1 MFFDGD
7 KMGKSFKYPFLFVI
21 LTLGI
26 VVGIQIEKVFSGDSL
41 REGIRKFNDVLTY
54 TEKFY
59 IEEVDTPLLVEEAI
73 KGMFNQLDPHSVY
86 IPAKQFENIEESF
99 RGDFEG
105 IGIEFQVVNDTL
117 TVVSPITGGP
127 SEALGI
133 MSGDRIIKIE
143 GEDCIG
149 ITNEEVRNKLRG
161 EAGTKVSV
169 SIIRTGVEEPIEYVI
184 TRDKIPIFSV
194 DSHFMYD
201 DEIGYISVS
210 RFSETTYDEL
220 KDALKELN
228 DSGMEQL
235 VLDLRGNPG
244 GYLNQAVKISDL
256 FIDGDKRIV
265 YTRGRKEEFDEDY
278 FASRQSEF
286 EKVPLIILINKGS
299 ASASEIVS
307 GAVQDWDRGL
317 IAGETSFGKGLVQ
330 RQFPLF
336 DNSAVRLTI
345 SKYYTPTGRSI
356 QRNYENKEDY
366 YAELGDREEKES
378 NNITHTAEQDSL
390 RPVFTTEGGRTVY
403 GGGGITPDY
412 IIPSEKLTDYTRD
425 LLRNNVFYQFI
436 LMYVE
441 KNGEEINSRFSD
453 DLQKFRRDFSF
464 TTAEQKHF
472 IDFAEAK
479 GVSIIEEDFNTSR
492 DYIFTRLKAQLARNY
507 WKNKGWYTILLDV
520 DTQFLKSVT
529 LFDEAKDL
537 ANLK

>member
-1 MFFDGD
+1 M
-7 KMGKSFKYPFLFVI
+7 MGKSFKYPFLFVI

-59 IEEVDTPLLVEEAI
+59 IEEVDTPMLVEEAL

-99 RGDFEG
+99 RGDFQG

-133 MSGDRIIKIE
+133 MSGDRIVKIE

-161 EAGTKVSV
+161 EAGTEVSV
-169 SIIRTGVEEPIEYVI
+169 SIIRTGVDEAIEYVI
-184 TRDKIPIFSV
+184 TRDKIPIYSV

-201 DEIGYISVS
+201 DKIGYVSVS

-220 KDALKELN
+220 KEALN
-228 DSGMEQL
+228 DLNNAGMEQL

-278 FASRQSEF
+278 FASRPSEF

-317 IAGETSFGKGLVQ
+317 ITGETSFGKGLVQ

-345 SKYYTPTGRSI
+345 SKYFTPTGRSI

-412 IIPSEKLTDYTRD
+412 IIPSEKLSDYTRD
-425 LLRNNVFYQFI
+425 LLRNNIFYQFI
-436 LMYVE
+436 LKYIE
-441 KNGEEINSRFSD
+441 QNGEALTSQFN
-453 DLQKFRRDFSF
+453 DLQKFRSEFRFSDD
-464 TTAEQKHF
+464 EQKKF
-472 IDFAEAK
+472 TDFAEEK
-479 GVSIIEEDFNTSR
+479 GVEKIEEDYTDSKG
-492 DYIFTRLKAQLARNY
+492 YIFTRLKAQLARNY

-529 LFDEAKDL
+529 LFDEVKDL

>member
-1 MFFDGD
+1 MFFNGD
-7 KMGKSFKYPFLFVI
+7 DMGKSFKYPFLFVI

-26 VVGIQIEKVFSGDSL
+26 VLGIQIEKVFSGDNL

-59 IEEVDTPLLVEEAI
+59 IEEVDTPMLVEEAV

-161 EAGTKVSV
+161 EAGTKVTV
-169 SIIRTGVEEPIEYVI
+169 SIIRTGVDESIEYVI
-184 TRDKIPIFSV
+184 TRDKIPIYSV

-201 DEIGYISVS
+201 DKIGYVSVS

-220 KDALKELN
+220 KEALN
-228 DSGMEQL
+228 DLNNSGMEQL

-278 FASRQSEF
+278 FASRSSEF

-366 YAELGDREEKES
+366 YSELR
-378 NNITHTAEQDSL
+378 IH
-390 RPVFTTEGGRTVY
+390 
-403 GGGGITPDY
+403 
-412 IIPSEKLTDYTRD
+412 
-425 LLRNNVFYQFI
+425 
-436 LMYVE
+436 
-441 KNGEEINSRFSD
+441 
-453 DLQKFRRDFSF
+453 
-464 TTAEQKHF
+464 
-472 IDFAEAK
+472 
-479 GVSIIEEDFNTSR
+479 
-492 DYIFTRLKAQLARNY
+492 
-507 WKNKGWYTILLDV
+507 
-520 DTQFLKSVT
+520 
-529 LFDEAKDL
+529 
-537 ANLK
+537 